1 MARGVRLIVILLSLV
16 GVPGAGRAAPLRC
29 DLAITATPSTIP
41 AGSRTAQIRI
51 PASLS
56 DVHLSAS
63 SGTASAPLSLGAG
76 SLIAD
81 FTAAKDS
88 PPLALVAAVGGSL
101 CGYSVLRIVSTSVIP
116 AAGVPVSLV
125 VVEPAAVRADQ
136 DTDVLVYIFAVDERA
151 APLRGNAPVVRPGIG
166 SVARVDPLGPGV
178 WRARWRVPAGEA
190 SAARVEAHF
199 GSETPVGASL
209 ARTPG
214 APSAIEVV
222 RDPGSGGGE
231 GGTPTSLLVRIR
243 DSFGNL
249 TDAPLEADSD
259 VALVGTPVRL
269 EPGVYRAPVVVPP
282 GTQGDAFVV
291 AARAGRAVATATFPI
306 AASAAAVVRVGPY
319 GPIRADSSTRGQFEI
334 FDVTVLDAQGN
345 PVSDVPVGSGG
356 RGEFRGA
363 IPVSP
368 GHWALP
374 YRPPAIK
381 ENTTERVVVT
391 AGAASTTVDLDLVAR
406 RVRVWLGLKT
416 GLAIAGGSLGPMV
429 GAEAGAWTSF
439 GRTQLG
445 LVLDVNWWTLSRT
458 SAATVGG
465 ADLAYKSTQGYVPI
479 LLSVAWRTPFAD
491 RWMLWATAGGGG
503 GVVSTSAQLEGQP
516 SVSES
521 GFAPAA
527 SGSLSVGP
535 RVGPGFLFLET
546 RGTWIGDPKLSTWS
560 GSSFTFLGLLG
571 YRFDVG

>member
-1 MARGVRLIVILLSLV
+1 MARGVRLIVVLLSLV
-16 GVPGAGRAAPLRC
+16 GVPGVGTAAPLRC

-41 AGSRTAQIRI
+41 AGSRTTRIRI

-56 DVHLSAS
+56 DVHLGAS
-63 SGTASAPLSLGAG
+63 SGIASTPMSLGAG
-76 SLIAD
+76 SLVAD

-101 CGYSVLRIVSTSVIP
+101 CGFTVVRIVSTSDIP
-116 AAGVPVSLV
+116 AAGVPVSLL

-136 DTDVLVYIFAVDERA
+136 DTDVLVYVFAVDERA
-151 APLRGNAPVVRPGIG
+151 APRRGNAPVVRPGIG
-166 SVARVDPLGPGV
+166 SVARVDSLGPGV

-190 SAARVEAHF
+190 SAALVEAHF

-214 APSAIEVV
+214 APSAIEVL
-222 RDPGSGGGE
+222 RDPGGGGGE
-231 GGTPTSLLVRIR
+231 ASTPTSLLVRIR
-243 DSFGNL
+243 DSAGNL
-249 TDAPLEADSD
+249 TDAPLEVDSD
-259 VALVGTPVRL
+259 VAQVGAPVRV

-282 GTQGDAFVV
+282 GAQGDAFVV

-306 AASAAAVVRVGPY
+306 AASAAAVVRVSPH
-319 GPIRADSSTRGQFEI
+319 GPIRVDASTRGQFEI
-334 FDVTVLDAQGN
+334 FDVEVVDSLGN

-356 RGEFRGA
+356 RGEFRAA

-368 GHWALP
+368 GRWALP
-374 YRPPAIK
+374 YRPPPIK
-381 ENTTERVVVT
+381 ESTSEKVVVT
-391 AGAASTTVDLDLVAR
+391 AGAASATVDLDLVAR

-416 GLAIAGGSLGPMV
+416 GIAVSGGSLGPMV
-429 GAEAGAWTSF
+429 GGEAGAWSSF

-445 LVLDVNWWTLSRT
+445 LVLDVGWWTFSRT
-458 SAATVGG
+458 STATVGG
-465 ADLAYKSTQGYVPI
+465 TDSPYKSTQSFVPV
-479 LLSVAWRTPFAD
+479 LLSLAWRTPFAD
-491 RWMLWATAGGGG
+491 RWMLGATAGGGG
-503 GVVSTSAQLEGQP
+503 GALSTSAELGGQAA
-516 SVSES
+516 VTES

-535 RVGPGFLFLET
+535 RVGPGFLFLEA
-546 RGTWIGDPKLSTWS
+546 RGTWVGDPKLSTWS

>member
-1 MARGVRLIVILLSLV
+1 MARGVRRIVILLSLV

-41 AGSRTAQIRI
+41 AGSRTTQIRI

-56 DVHLSAS
+56 DIQLSAS
-63 SGTASAPLSLGAG
+63 SGTASAPMSLGAG
-76 SLIAD
+76 SLVAD
-81 FTAAKDS
+81 FTVAKDS
-88 PPLALVAAVGGSL
+88 PPLVLVAAVGGSL
-101 CGYSVLRIVSTSVIP
+101 CGYSAVRIVSTSGIP
-116 AAGVPVSLV
+116 AAGVPVSLL
-125 VVEPAAVRADQ
+125 VVEPSSVRADQ
-136 DTDVLVYIFAVDERA
+136 DTDVQVYVFAVDERA
-151 APLRGNAPVVRPGIG
+151 APRRGNAPVVRPGIG
-166 SVARVDPLGPGV
+166 SVARVDSLGPGV

-190 SAARVEAHF
+190 SAARIEAHF
-199 GSETPVGASL
+199 GSETRVGASL

-222 RDPGSGGGE
+222 RDPAGGE
-231 GGTPTSLLVRIR
+231 GEAATPTSLLFRIR
-243 DSFGNL
+243 DTVGNL
-249 TDAPLEADSD
+249 TDAPLEVDSD
-259 VALVGTPVRL
+259 VAQVGAPVRL

-306 AASAAAVVRVGPY
+306 AASAAAVVRVSPH
-319 GPIRADSSTRGQFEI
+319 GPIRADTSASGQFEI
-334 FDVTVLDAQGN
+334 FDVEVVDSLGN

-363 IPVSP
+363 IPVGP
-368 GHWALP
+368 GRWALP
-374 YRPPAIK
+374 YRPPPIK
-381 ENTTERVVVT
+381 ESTTEEVVVT
-391 AGAASTTVDLDLVAR
+391 AGAASTTVVLDLVAR
-406 RVRVWLGLKT
+406 RIRVWAGLKA
-416 GLAIAGGSLGPMV
+416 GVSLGGGSVGPAIE
-429 GAEAGAWTSF
+429 GEAGAWTSF

-445 LVLDVNWWTLSRT
+445 LVLDVGWWTFSRT
-458 SAATVGG
+458 STATVGG
-465 ADLAYKSTQGYVPI
+465 AALAYKSTQSYVPI
-479 LLSVAWRTPFAD
+479 LLSVAWRTPIAD

-503 GVVSTSAQLEGQP
+503 GAVSTSAQLEGQP
-516 SVSES
+516 TVSES

-527 SGSLSVGP
+527 SGSLSGGP
-535 RVGPGFLFLET
+535 RLGPGFLFLEA